1 MTAGIGDC
9 EYERTVSVPR
19 RREMDAWCACVGLQC
34 GREGV
39 EKFYLYKPI
48 TCEAS
53 TDMPSSRVQC
63 AISQPVGYIVTSG
76 SGTVGDDAVITV
88 EYAAPH
94 LGCRISELW
103 RRKNHRERHPNR
115 RQAAHL
121 LPNEEGVEEHLY
133 FFLTWYWTRLPE

>member
-19 RREMDAWCACVGLQC
+19 RREMDAWCACVGLQR

-53 TDMPSSRVQC
+53 TDMPSSRVQ
-63 AISQPVGYIVTSG
+63 
-76 SGTVGDDAVITV
+76 
-88 EYAAPH
+88 
-94 LGCRISELW
+94 
-103 RRKNHRERHPNR
+103 
-115 RQAAHL
+115 
-121 LPNEEGVEEHLY
+121 
-133 FFLTWYWTRLPE
+133 